1 MFYVNDLPSH
11 SYKFFCV
18 NPDLHSQTYPPSLF
32 LQIEVE
38 VEQLFDVT
46 IPHSFISITE
56 SILAR
61 NTCTR
66 V

>member
-1 MFYVNDLPSH
+1 M
-11 SYKFFCV
+11 

-32 LQIEVE
+32 VQIEVE

-56 SILAR
+56 SIQAR
-61 NTCTR
+61 NICTR